1 METGSYRK
9 GVNLMQN
16 IEEAITI
23 HYTKMFKTDKKIFEQ
38 IMAAPAEYVGLSIH
52 DMAERFDVSSPTI
65 LRAIKKIGYSGYPE
79 FKLALESFV
88 IDKNQE
94 EPAIKNSLFHEV
106 INTYERSFTKLRE
119 LDFEKD
125 IIEIVEW
132 MHNSQDVKCIGFDNT
147 GLAAQQLVY
156 SLYSQGV
163 FYEAITTETQMHYL
177 SQTARKDWVYIIYS
191 VTGMS
196 IYNELLDAVT
206 EAGAKTVLIT
216 MNKDA
221 EIAKKVSKTFV
232 LPAASTFLR
241 DDGSLRQLDVRFE
254 LFLFSE
260 VISYYF
266 NWIGDQREQN
276 SHS

>member
-1 METGSYRK
+1 M
-9 GVNLMQN
+9 MQN

-38 IMAAPAEYVGLSIH
+38 IMADPAQYVGLSIH
-52 DMAERFDVSSPTI
+52 DMADRFDVSSPTI

-88 IDKNQE
+88 TDKNQE
-94 EPAIKNSLFHEV
+94 KPVIKNSLFHEV
-106 INTYERSFTKLRE
+106 INTYERSFSKLKE
-119 LDFEKD
+119 LDWEKD
-125 IIEIVEW
+125 IIEVVEW
-132 MHNSQDVKCIGFDNT
+132 MLDSQDVKCVGFDNT

-177 SQTARKDWVYIIYS
+177 SQTAKKDWVYIIYS
-191 VTGMS
+191 VTGMELYS
-196 IYNELLDAVT
+196 GLVKAANEV
-206 EAGAKTVLIT
+206 GAKTVLIT

-221 EIAKKVSKTFV
+221 EIAKNVSKTFF

-241 DDGSLRQLDVRFE
+241 DDGSLRQLDVRLE

-260 VISYYF
+260 IISYYF
-266 NWIGDQREQN
+266 NWVGDQREQVAK
-276 SHS
+276 S